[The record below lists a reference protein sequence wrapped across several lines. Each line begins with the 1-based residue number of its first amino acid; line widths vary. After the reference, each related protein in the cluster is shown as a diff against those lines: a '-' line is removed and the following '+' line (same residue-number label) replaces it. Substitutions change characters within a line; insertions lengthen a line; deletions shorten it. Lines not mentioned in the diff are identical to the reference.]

1 MLLLLQALPQQH
13 QRPKRHHA
21 QQCAHPS
28 LVSQLI
34 VRLRCC
40 CHCSC
45 RRFPINISSLNDIM
59 RSRDRGWHCGR
70 VTGATFST
78 LCKFFAREGLLEIK
92 TQGYSVMVL

>member
-1 MLLLLQALPQQH
+1 ML
-13 QRPKRHHA
+13 
-21 QQCAHPS
+21 CF
-28 LVSQLI
+28 
-34 VRLRCC
+34 
-40 CHCSC
+40 SC
-45 RRFPINISSLNDIM
+45 RRFPLNISSLNDIM